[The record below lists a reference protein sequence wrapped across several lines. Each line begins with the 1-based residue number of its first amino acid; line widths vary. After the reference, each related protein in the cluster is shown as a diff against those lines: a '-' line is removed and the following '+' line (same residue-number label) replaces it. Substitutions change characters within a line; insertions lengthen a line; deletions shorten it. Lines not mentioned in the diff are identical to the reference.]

1 MFLHNLQLS
10 PMYLEII
17 LDARQRKGYNIIKAY
32 GYFLNF
38 LPWEEDRAT
47 LESDCQRCYLPS
59 AYQATYWI
67 CMPLKVICLSEE
79 KVKQYISMCG

>member
-47 LESDCQRCYLPS
+47 LESDPS
-59 AYQATYWI
+59 DYKATYWI